1 MDKTIAERFLLVRGK
16 AKQGDFA
23 KILGIN
29 PNTLRNYENGR
40 VSPNHKILER
50 ICVEFSVSPAW
61 LLLGMGP
68 MYSNVGG
75 LEASPAIQASC
86 PRCDKL
92 EIKLERVEEQRDEL
106 ITDNR
111 QLLREN
117 GELRAQLAR
126 LEERLDQTTLMEMR
140 GGAA

>member
-1 MDKTIAERFLLVRGK
+1 MDNAIAERFLVIRGK

-23 KILGIN
+23 KALGIN

-50 ICVEFSVSPAW
+50 ICVEFSVSPTW
-61 LLLGMGP
+61 LLLGIGP
-68 MYSNVGG
+68 MYSNAGG
-75 LEASPAIQASC
+75 IEASSAARVACS
-86 PRCDKL
+86 RCDKL
-92 EIKLERVEEQRDEL
+92 ETKLEKVEEQRDGL

-117 GELRAQLAR
+117 GELRAQIAR
-126 LEERLDQTTLMEMR
+126 LEERLGQTVLLEKR